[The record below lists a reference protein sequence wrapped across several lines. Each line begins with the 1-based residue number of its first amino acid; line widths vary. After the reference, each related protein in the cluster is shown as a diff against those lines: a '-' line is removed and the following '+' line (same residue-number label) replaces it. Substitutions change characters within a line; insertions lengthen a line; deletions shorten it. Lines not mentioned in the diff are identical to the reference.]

1 MEIWKTLPGTK
12 GFIEISNEG
21 RVRSFLRGEERILKT
36 QTDQKGYQRFSIT
49 IDRHK
54 TTYKLHREVAK
65 AFVPNDNNLP
75 QVNHKNGNKNDNTA
89 ANLEWVSNLEN
100 ARHAVENGLWA
111 NVFKASRETAERLRK
126 PIVAYRIEDGAYSF
140 MYFSSISEAEREFDS
155 RHICD
160 VLKGKREKVKGW
172 GFLYCK
178 RGGDHY
184 SYSKTA
190 EA

>member
-12 GFIEISNEG
+12 GMIEISNEG

-54 TTYKLHREVAK
+54 TTHKLHREVAK
-65 AFVPNDNNLP
+65 AFVPNYNNLP
-75 QVNHKNGNKNDNTA
+75 QVNHKNGNKKDNTA

-100 ARHAVENGLWA
+100 AHHAIENGLWG
-111 NVFKASRETAERLRK
+111 NVFSASKKANEKQKK
-126 PIVAYRIEDGAYSF
+126 PIVAYRFEDGAYTFKFYNSV
-140 MYFSSISEAEREFDS
+140 SEAERDLDS
-155 RHICD
+155 RHISA
-160 VLKGKREKVKGW
+160 VLKGKREKAKGW

-178 RGGDHY
+178 KGGDLY
-184 SYSKTA
+184 SYSKSA

>member
-1 MEIWKTLPGTK
+1 MEIWKALPGTK

-36 QTDQKGYQRFSIT
+36 QLDQKGYQRFSIT
-49 IDRHK
+49 IDRRK
-54 TTYKLHREVAK
+54 KTYKLHREVAK
-65 AFVPNDNNLP
+65 AFIPNENNLP
-75 QVNHKNGNKNDNTA
+75 QVNHKNGNKNDNSA
-89 ANLEWVSNLEN
+89 ANLEWVTNLEN

-126 PIVAYRIEDGAYSF
+126 PIVAYRFEDGAYNF
-140 MYFSSISEAEREFDS
+140 RYYESISQAERELDS

-178 RGGDHY
+178 RGGDPY
-184 SYSKTA
+184 SYSKST
-190 EA
+190 ET

>member
-12 GFIEISNEG
+12 GMIEISNEG

-54 TTYKLHREVAK
+54 TTHKLHREVAK

-75 QVNHKNGNKNDNTA
+75 QVNHKNGNKKDNTA
-89 ANLEWVSNLEN
+89 TNLEWVSNLEN
-100 ARHAVENGLWA
+100 ARHAIENGLWA
-111 NVFKASRETAERLRK
+111 NVFEASRKTAERLRK
-126 PIVAYRIEDGAYSF
+126 PIVAYRIAEGAYDF
-140 MYFSSISEAEREFDS
+140 RFYRSIGEAERDLDS

-178 RGGDHY
+178 EGGDSY
-184 SYSKTA
+184 SYSKSA

>member
-1 MEIWKTLPGTK
+1 MEIWKAIPGTK

-36 QTDQKGYQRFSIT
+36 QLDQKGYQRFSIT
-49 IDRHK
+49 IDRCK
-54 TTYKLHREVAK
+54 KTYKLHREVAK
-65 AFVPNDNNLP
+65 AFVPNVNNLP
-75 QVNHKNGNKNDNTA
+75 QVNHKNGNKNDNRA
-89 ANLEWVSNLEN
+89 ANLEWVTNLEN

-126 PIVAYRIEDGAYSF
+126 PIVAYRFEDGAYNF
-140 MYFSSISEAEREFDS
+140 RYFESISQAERELDS

-178 RGGDHY
+178 RGGDPY
-184 SYSKTA
+184 SYSKST
-190 EA
+190 ET